1 MILEDGSFDMAVTW
15 YYISFILIVN
25 WILLQARLL
34 PNPAGQL
41 FILSTGYSLNSL
53 NRARYGSSNACWL
66 SIVLASA
73 FQVTVAVL
81 VDCFVDAS
89 NAADKSESDA
99 QLAEFRE
106 ARQVPLPLASVAVL
120 LGLLNTLDYPYSS
133 LVFSIFCN
141 VLRDLAMADK
151 K

>member
-1 MILEDGSFDMAVTW
+1 M
-15 YYISFILIVN
+15 
-25 WILLQARLL
+25 
-34 PNPAGQL
+34 
-41 FILSTGYSLNSL
+41 
-53 NRARYGSSNACWL
+53 
-66 SIVLASA
+66 
-73 FQVTVAVL
+73 L

-120 LGLLNTLDYPYSS
+120 LGQLNTLDYPYSS